1 MPDLMK
7 MPLDAQLSA
16 LLSGETTPAQKE
28 ELERRIA
35 NDAEARRIY
44 ERLRRGAELGRR
56 RFEEL
61 LKDPVPLAM
70 VRSIKSTQPPKAP
83 VAPRL
88 TRPSLK
94 LAPTGPQAL
103 AAALI
108 LFVIGCGIGYLFG
121 LDPAARAVA
130 PTTVATSSADS
141 WLEDVAAYQ
150 RMFSR
155 QPRHLVEIPAS
166 SPAEISG
173 WLTASVGI
181 PFNTPDLSADGLQ
194 FQGARL
200 LLAGGKPAA
209 QLVYKNN
216 DGDVISICFT
226 KQNGSANADD
236 FREMIK
242 DDIGL
247 VSWHNAGAAYVVV
260 GPSSE
265 ATLDELAEKI
275 AAKI

>member
-1 MPDLMK
+1 MSDLMK

-16 LLSGETTPAQKE
+16 LLSGETTPEQKE
-28 ELERRIA
+28 ELERRISA
-35 NDAEARRIY
+35 DAEARRIY
-44 ERLRRGAELGRR
+44 DRLRRGAEFGRR

-61 LKDPVPLAM
+61 LKEPVPLAM
-70 VRSIKSTQPPKAP
+70 VRSIKSAQPPKAP

-88 TRPSLK
+88 NRPSLK

-108 LFVIGCGIGYLFG
+108 LFVIGCGLGYLFG
-121 LDPAARAVA
+121 LDPSAKAVTPVTVSAA
-130 PTTVATSSADS
+130 SNDDWLADI
-141 WLEDVAAYQ
+141 AAYQ
-150 RMFSR
+150 RIFSR

-166 SPAEISG
+166 MPAEISN
-173 WLTASVGI
+173 WLTTSVGV
-181 PFNTPDLSADGLQ
+181 PFTTPDLSADGLQ

-200 LLAGGKPAA
+200 LLAGGKPAGL
-209 QLVYKNN
+209 LVYKNS

-226 KQNGSANADD
+226 KQSASTETDD
-236 FREMIK
+236 FKEMIK

-265 ATLDELAEKI
+265 ATLDELAGKI
-275 AAKI
+275 AAEI